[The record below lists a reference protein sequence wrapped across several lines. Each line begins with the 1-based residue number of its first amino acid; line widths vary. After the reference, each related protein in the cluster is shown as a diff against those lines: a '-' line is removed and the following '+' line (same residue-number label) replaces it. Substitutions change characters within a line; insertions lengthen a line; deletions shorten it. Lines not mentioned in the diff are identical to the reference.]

1 MLVQRDLELLILR
14 LSLLFTGIKG
24 LQHESSAENKTAR
37 VVNRKQYICTT
48 LWSIGEWN
56 ENPRLPKF
64 CWVSDNLKN

>member
-24 LQHESSAENKTAR
+24 IQHESSAENKNAR

-48 LWSIGEWN
+48 L
-56 ENPRLPKF
+56 
-64 CWVSDNLKN
+64 